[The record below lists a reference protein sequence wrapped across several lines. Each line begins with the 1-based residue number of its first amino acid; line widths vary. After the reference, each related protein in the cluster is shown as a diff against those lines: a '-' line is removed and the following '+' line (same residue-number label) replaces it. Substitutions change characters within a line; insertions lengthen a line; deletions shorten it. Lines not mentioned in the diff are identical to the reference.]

1 MKPTFNPAF
10 IETPAFAD
18 EEFIEKLKTIPNINK
33 YPLHYLFEDMK
44 MPPQDNDLWLE
55 FGVFSGKTINYFARF
70 TNEKVYGFDSFKGL
84 PEDWRPGFG
93 KGTFSREHRRTWK
106 IPKVL
111 KNVELVVGLF
121 NETLEDFL
129 EKHPDQKVGFIHVDS
144 DLYSSAIYTLDKLAP
159 RMKKGTIILFDELV
173 NYDGYAGDNG
183 ELRALYEFVKKYNV
197 KFEWIGMNGKIG
209 IRGYNFEQVALKIV
223 SIELKC

>member
-1 MKPTFNPAF
+1 MIDVAF

-18 EEFIEKLKTIPNINK
+18 EEFIEKLKTIPNVGK
-33 YPLHYLFEDMK
+33 YVLHYLFEDMK
-44 MPPQDNDLWLE
+44 MPPQDDDLWLE
-55 FGVFSGKTINYFARF
+55 FGVFSGRTINYFARF
-70 TNEKVYGFDSFKGL
+70 TEGKVYGFDSFKGL
-84 PEDWRPGFG
+84 PEAWRPGFD

-129 EKHPDQKVGFIHVDS
+129 EKHPDQKVGFVHIDS
-144 DLYSSAIYTLDKLAP
+144 DFYSSAIYTLDKQAP

-223 SIELKC
+223 SIYFNY